1 MPQKKDYYKL
11 LEIDKSATQE
21 EIRKAYRKMVKKW
34 HPDRHQENKQR
45 AEDKFKEIQEAY
57 EVLSD
62 PEKRK
67 LYDRFGFIPEGGGY
81 QQRGGHPGGG
91 GVEDIFK
98 DFFGGESG
106 NFGEAGGGFGDF
118 FDMFFGSERGSSRGS
133 RRGKRP
139 ERGQDIHATITLD
152 LEEILYDVKKT
163 IEYDRY
169 EPCDA
174 CKGTGAENGTSY
186 STCPRCNGQG
196 QINEEQRTFFGTFV
210 KTYTCP
216 TCNGQ
221 GKIIDKKCSVCN
233 GNGKLHKKE
242 KLKITIP
249 SGVEDGYVLRL
260 REKGNAGKNGGP
272 AGDLIIHV
280 KINQNKKFRR
290 KGADLETEITVDY
303 VEAAL
308 GTEVKIPTLEGYI
321 VKKIPEGTN
330 PGTVIRLKNLGLPN
344 FSGKKRGD
352 IYVKVN
358 VKIDKP
364 GLIEKKHLKDLA
376 KLKNINI

>member
-11 LEIDKSATQE
+11 LEIDKTATQE

-34 HPDRHQENKQR
+34 HPDRHQENKQV
-45 AEDKFKEIQEAY
+45 AEEKFKEIQEAY
-57 EVLSD
+57 EILSD

-81 QQRGGHPGGG
+81 QQRGGYPGGG

-98 DFFGGESG
+98 DFFGGRSG
-106 NFGEAGGGFGDF
+106 NFGESSGGFGDF
-118 FDMFFGSERGSSRGS
+118 FDMFFGSERSSSRTS
-133 RRGKRP
+133 RRGKSP
-139 ERGQDIHATITLD
+139 ERGQDIHATITLN
-152 LEEILYDVKKT
+152 LEEVLYDITKT

-169 EPCDA
+169 ETCKA
-174 CKGTGAENGTSY
+174 CGGTGAENGTSY
-186 STCPRCNGQG
+186 STCPRCNGRG
-196 QINEEQRTFFGTFV
+196 QINEEQRTFLGTFV

-216 TCNGQ
+216 TCNGE
-221 GKIIDKKCSVCN
+221 GKIINNKCSVCN
-233 GNGKLHKKE
+233 GQGKIHKKE
-242 KLKITIP
+242 KLSITIP

-272 AGDLIIHV
+272 SGDLIIHV
-280 KINQNKKFRR
+280 KVNQSNKFRR
-290 KGADLETEITVDY
+290 KGADLETEITIDY

-308 GTEVKIPTLEGYI
+308 GAEVEIPTLEGYI
-321 VKKIPEGTN
+321 VEKIPEGTN

-364 GLIEKKHLKDLA
+364 GLREKKYLKELA
-376 KLKNINI
+376 KLKKINI